1 MKKLLSIILCA
12 VMLIS
17 AFTATA
23 ADYTTQKMVITV
35 DYVNIFVNGQQVWMH
50 NFVHE
55 GTTYIGLRDAGN
67 AFGYDVQWDND
78 TRTATFTYGVPM
90 APVTEIPDVEYYVTE
105 IDALVDY
112 ANIVVDGISV
122 QVRNFVNNGTT
133 YVSLRDLGNMF
144 NYNVGWDEAT
154 RSASLN
160 KITIDY
166 SKISGKINDITIP
179 EYLIKVEGQN
189 AITSAASIED
199 VHKAIEQTA
208 LLYAYIEECK
218 AKYNLSLTEED
229 NTLLQKDFDEI
240 VKTQFGGKEI
250 LEIVLAQ
257 NGITYDEYYSYFKTI
272 SEFDSIYYKLI
283 EKINSNTEII
293 AADKAEALKYYNEN
307 IETFKL
313 PTVRV
318 KHILIPTVDQITGTP
333 LSDKEKSDAKA
344 KANAIYSQ
352 VTKRNANFE
361 SYISQNNNDPGM
373 PEEGYYIYQGS
384 GMVEEFETASLK
396 LKANQISPVT
406 ETSYGYHIIKA
417 YETFDT
423 IPFDA
428 LYGFDANAYVSNDL
442 SLWTSKANI
451 QFTW

>member
-35 DYVNIFVNGQQVWMH
+35 DYVNIFVNGQQVGMK

-78 TRTATFTYGVPM
+78 TRVATFTYGVPM
-90 APVTEIPDVEYYVTE
+90 TPVTEIPDVEYYVTE

-154 RSASLN
+154 RSATLN

-229 NTLLQKDFDEI
+229 KTLLQKDFDEI

-250 LEIVLAQ
+250 LEIVL
-257 NGITYDEYYSYFKTI
+257 
-272 SEFDSIYYKLI
+272 
-283 EKINSNTEII
+283 
-293 AADKAEALKYYNEN
+293 
-307 IETFKL
+307 
-313 PTVRV
+313 
-318 KHILIPTVDQITGTP
+318 
-333 LSDKEKSDAKA
+333 
-344 KANAIYSQ
+344 
-352 VTKRNANFE
+352 
-361 SYISQNNNDPGM
+361 
-373 PEEGYYIYQGS
+373 
-384 GMVEEFETASLK
+384 
-396 LKANQISPVT
+396 
-406 ETSYGYHIIKA
+406 
-417 YETFDT
+417 
-423 IPFDA
+423 
-428 LYGFDANAYVSNDL
+428 
-442 SLWTSKANI
+442 
-451 QFTW
+451 